1 MISPMMR
8 WVRIVLGVVLGL
20 ALLWFG
26 VIWTL
31 QGLNLWRG
39 SFMSGSPRWLTIG
52 VILDVA
58 AILLLVQAGLLLR
71 RRVKS

>member
-1 MISPMMR
+1 MMR

-58 AILLLVQAGLLLR
+58 AILLLVQAGLLMR